1 MAPAPARLI
10 NPIPN
15 PSRYQ
20 KYNGVTLESLCEAAY
35 HGNMEKLELLLKS
48 GNADEI
54 FNGDVNM
61 HLTDV
66 NALHMAAMAGQ
77 EGAVKLLLDAQAD
90 PHVRC
95 VVSEGKDPQSG
106 ETAKDKAGK
115 FKHQNIVTL
124 LKSAEEKTPPG
135 WYQADGIGNNRKLYA
150 KPVEQSAPK
159 PTDGGKKEEAK
170 PAPKT
175 APKAAPKAA
184 SQEKS
189 EPSLPVA
196 LLFPGQGSQ
205 YVKMLDGVKDVPEV
219 KEMLS
224 KANSILGYDLLDMCL
239 KGPEEKLAE
248 TKYCQPA
255 MFVGGLAGVC
265 KLKSQNAA
273 ASERP
278 RCMAGLSLG
287 EYTALCAAGVLSF
300 EDGLRLVKLRG
311 EAMQEAAQVGKQ
323 AMLSVAGLDQ
333 PVLEQCC
340 LEAEKKAGSGSV
352 CRIANALFPKGFSCA
367 GTEGAVNHLKE
378 LAEKKGALQAKLLKT
393 GGAFH
398 TSLMQ
403 PAQEKLEK
411 ALQEALPKMN
421 PPKCDVYMNVTGE
434 SLPAGTNPKI
444 ILELL
449 QKQLTSPVLWSS
461 SVQKMI
467 KDGITDFYEC
477 GPQKQLKAMM
487 KRIDNKV
494 WNKTQSIEV

>member
-1 MAPAPARLI
+1 MAPAPARFI

-15 PSRYQ
+15 PARYQ

-35 HGNMEKLELLLKS
+35 YGNLEKLDLLVKS
-48 GNADEI
+48 GDADQI

-77 EGAVKLLLDAQAD
+77 EGAVKLLLEAQAD

-95 VVSEGKDPQSG
+95 VVPEGKDPQSG
-106 ETAKDKAGK
+106 ETARDKAAK
-115 FKHQNIVTL
+115 FKHESIVSL
-124 LKSAEEKTPPG
+124 LKSAEDKTPPG
-135 WYQADGIGNNRKLYA
+135 LYQTDGIGNNRKLYA
-150 KPVEQSAPK
+150 KPELATQTPPK
-159 PTDGGKKEEAK
+159 PAESQKKEEAK
-170 PAPKT
+170 Q
-175 APKAAPKAA
+175 APKA
-184 SQEKS
+184 
-189 EPSLPVA
+189 PSLPLA

-224 KANSILGYDLLDMCL
+224 KADSILGYDLLNMCL
-239 KGPEEKLAE
+239 TGPEEKLAE

-265 KLKSQNAA
+265 KLKSQNLDAA
-273 ASERP
+273 ERP

-300 EDGLRLVKLRG
+300 EDGLKLVKLRG

-367 GTEGAVNHLKE
+367 GTEEAVNELKL

-398 TSLMQ
+398 TSLMR

-411 ALQEALPKMN
+411 ALQEAFPKMN
-421 PPKCDVYMNVTGE
+421 PPTCDVYMNVTGE
-434 SLPAGTNPKI
+434 RLPAGTDPKI

-449 QKQLTSPVLWSS
+449 QKQLTSPVLWTTL
-461 SVQKMI
+461 VQKMI

-494 WNKTQSIEV
+494 WGKTQSMEV

>member
-1 MAPAPARLI
+1 
-10 NPIPN
+10 
-15 PSRYQ
+15 
-20 KYNGVTLESLCEAAY
+20 
-35 HGNMEKLELLLKS
+35 
-48 GNADEI
+48 
-54 FNGDVNM
+54 
-61 HLTDV
+61 
-66 NALHMAAMAGQ
+66 MAGQ
-77 EGAVKLLLDAQAD
+77 EGAVKLLLEAQAD

-106 ETAKDKAGK
+106 ETAKDKAAK
-115 FKHQNIVTL
+115 FKHEKIVSL
-124 LKSAEEKTPPG
+124 LKAAEEKTPPG

-150 KPVEQSAPK
+150 KPVEPKSPAPAEES
-159 PTDGGKKEEAK
+159 KKEAAK
-170 PAPKT
+170 PAQKPSKE
-175 APKAAPKAA
+175 
-184 SQEKS
+184 SDVS
-189 EPSLPVA
+189 SLPVA

-224 KANSILGYDLLDMCL
+224 KADSILGYNLLEMCL
-239 KGPEEKLAE
+239 TGPEEKLAE

-255 MFVGGLAGVC
+255 MFVGGLAGIC
-265 KLKSQNAA
+265 KLKSQNASA
-273 ASERP
+273 AERP

-333 PVLEQCC
+333 AIVEQCC

-367 GTEGAVNHLKE
+367 GTEEAVNHLKD

-434 SLPAGTNPKI
+434 SLPAGTDPKV

-449 QKQLTSPVLWSS
+449 QKQLTSPVLWSTS
-461 SVQKMI
+461 IQKMI
-467 KDGITDFYEC
+467 KDGVTDFFEC

-494 WNKTQSIEV
+494 WNKTQSMEV